1 MPIDKDEHVEEMVN
15 DPEMR
20 RAVTQLMKKE
30 ISFEKSKNIMM
41 VIRKF
46 LFADSYLLI
55 RTFKASKQPK
65 MFQLPC
71 SLAPL
76 LEDIYD
82 EVIRDSISRDDI
94 SSATDFTTKF
104 RYM

>member
-1 MPIDKDEHVEEMVN
+1 MPIDKDEHVEEVVN

-30 ISFEKSKNIMM
+30 LSFEKSKNIMM

-55 RTFKASKQPK
+55 RTFKASQQPK

-71 SLAPL
+71 ALAPL

-82 EVIRDSISRDDI
+82 EVVRDSISRDDI

-104 RYM
+104 R